1 MRIVIAGAGEVG
13 FHLAKMM
20 SCENHDLYIIDSSQE
35 RLNYVQSRLDVYTV
49 KGDASNIQVLQENK
63 ISSCD
68 LLIAATSVEETNMLI
83 CITGKKLGA
92 KNTIARISNYEHMN
106 DDSIRFYTDLGVDNI
121 VSPVTLASKEII
133 RLINQ
138 TAFTEDHE
146 FEGGKLTAF
155 GISVTSSSPLVNK
168 SIKDTSFLN
177 PNKEFKPIAI
187 LRKNQPIIINS
198 ESIIKENDIVYFIS
212 TPTHIAEVIKICGQS
227 CFEIKNIMILGGSP
241 MGIITA
247 EALEKKFKVTL
258 IERDKNKAEE
268 IANRLKNT
276 LVINV
281 DGRNVSALE
290 EENLEDMDAF
300 ISLTGDSETNII
312 SSLVA
317 KSHNVKKTI
326 ARVENIDYIDL
337 SHNIGIDTL
346 INKKII
352 AANEIFKYVRKG
364 EIKAVV
370 NLYDLNA
377 ELIEFDVKEGTKITS
392 KPLRELKL
400 PKNSNIAGVI
410 RNDEGIVPF
419 GGFQVQAG
427 DKAVVFIETESI
439 SKIEAFFN

>member
-1 MRIVIAGAGEVG
+1 MRIIIAGAGEVG
-13 FHLAKMM
+13 FHLAKML
-20 SCENHDLYIIDSSQE
+20 SDEKHDLYIIDSSQD
-35 RLNYVQSRLDVYTV
+35 RLNFVQSQLDVFAV
-49 KGDASNIQVLQENK
+49 KGDASNIQVLKDNK

-68 LLIAATSVEETNMLI
+68 LLIAATSIEETNMLI

-92 KNTIARISNYEHMN
+92 KKTIARISNFEQLK
-106 DDSIRFYTDLGVDNI
+106 DSSKQFYADLGVDNI
-121 VSPVTLASKEII
+121 VSPVALASQEII

-138 TAFTEDHE
+138 TAFIEDYE

-155 GISVTSSSPLVNK
+155 GISITTSSPLKDK

-177 PNKEFKPIAI
+177 PNKGFKPIAI
-187 LRKNQPIIINS
+187 LRKNEPVIING
-198 ESIIKENDIVYFIS
+198 ESIIEENDIVYFIS
-212 TPTHIAEVIKICGQS
+212 TPSHIAEVIKICGQS
-227 CFEIKNIMILGGSP
+227 CYDIKNIMILGGSP

-247 EALEKKFKVTL
+247 EALEKKYNVTL
-258 IERDKNKAEE
+258 IEKDKSRAEE

-290 EENLEDMDAF
+290 EENIEDMDAF

-364 EIKAVV
+364 EIKAIV
-370 NLYDLNA
+370 NLHDLDA
-377 ELIEFDVKEGTKITS
+377 ELIEFNVKEGTKITK

-400 PKNSNIAGVI
+400 PKNSSIAGVI
-410 RNDEGIVPF
+410 RNEEGIVPF
-419 GGFQVQAG
+419 GGFQLQPG
-427 DKAVVFIETESI
+427 DKAVVFVHTDYVHEIEE
-439 SKIEAFFN
+439 FFN